1 MKTTSA
7 RPRNIEIGNVLVEFE
22 HMGLLF
28 KCCRKIFN
36 LSNNSILYL
45 LGFFISPTR
54 LFNVFQLP
62 YAKHP
67 ALNAIAILVNSVVE
81 FSNGSIKLST
91 RPFTK
96 PYIPKAIIS
105 SKPEILPKLN
115 M

>member
-1 MKTTSA
+1 MTTTIA

-22 HMGLLF
+22 HMGESF
-28 KCCRKIFN
+28 AGKY
-36 LSNNSILYL
+36 LSYNSILYL

-67 ALNAIAILVNSVVE
+67 ALNAIAILVNSIVE
-81 FSNGSIKLST
+81 FSKGSIKLST

-96 PYIPKAIIS
+96 P
-105 SKPEILPKLN
+105 
-115 M
+115 